1 MGLNMSLLNIFK
13 NDDDSLLAMPCDGKL
28 IDITEVKD
36 PTFSSK
42 MMGDGF
48 AVVPTSNVICSPCDG
63 KLSMVFKTKHAFGI
77 KMKNGME
84 VLVHIGIDTVNLNGN
99 GFTCLKEVNKNVKKG
114 TPIVQFDSNTL
125 KDYDKTVMVII
136 TNDNDIKYQKVI
148 TEAPLKKQ
156 ERVIAKYEANKED
169 Q

>member
-1 MGLNMSLLNIFK
+1 MSLLNIFK
-13 NDDDSLLAMPCDGKL
+13 NDDDSLLVMPCDGKL

-48 AVVPTSNVICSPCDG
+48 AVIPTSNVICSPCDG

-84 VLVHIGIDTVNLNGN
+84 VLVHIGIDTVNLNGD